1 MIKELSQHIQQSIN
15 FKSIARRVLCI
26 EVLNGNHAAYNIPP
40 GISCSMISKNHTLVE
55 KISANDKLI
64 VDMFETETS
73 ISISANSKHIMC
85 EAISSLS
92 DEIIRFEN
100 TALFNLT
107 EFASRNKVIPI
118 SESGITKADILPE
131 LKHRGF
137 PLKGF

>member
-107 EFASRNKVIPI
+107 EFASR
-118 SESGITKADILPE
+118 SELP
-131 LKHRGF
+131 RV
-137 PLKGF
+137 